1 VDKHADDIMNEADII
16 LLPTIND
23 LNSIMKSQILIKAF
37 KHKTILVFAN
47 MIENKRD
54 YETIKSEI
62 HRYFPNLAFTHL
74 RRTKLLKNAL
84 ETGKSATELFESSK
98 QTQYVY
104 RHAFEEYTK
113 IFNDVDVPITQIED
127 LWERNKSRYGITVD
141 RSARYLNWRLKEN
154 PYHNHIFL
162 CYYDNDKLIGY
173 VVLVLELNTFHII
186 DIFANGKKKQI
197 WLLML
202 NLISNAV
209 KYIGKRN
216 PCPQI
221 QIGTKLIDGKQTVF
235 IKDNGIGIDK
245 DYKEKIFEIFQRSP
259 NAKKEA
265 EGTGVGLF
273 VAKTIVEEHKGK
285 IWVEPNPQKGCTF
298 FVYIPEKRDE
308 SSQDSD
314 N

>member
-1 VDKHADDIMNEADII
+1 MKKKEFFFAYTIAHELKSPIITIEGFLKAILEDYGKEIPSGALEYLQHIDQAIKKLKSIINDVLTLSQISSEEQAEEFPLKDII
-16 LLPTIND
+16 RDVILKMKPFIEQKKIKIEILNELP
-23 LNSIMKSQILIKAF
+23 IL
-37 KHKTILVFAN
+37 
-47 MIENKRD
+47 
-54 YETIKSEI
+54 Y
-62 HRYFPNLAFTHL
+62 
-74 RRTKLLKNAL
+74 
-84 ETGKSATELFESSK
+84 
-98 QTQYVY
+98 
-104 RHAFEEYTK
+104 
-113 IFNDVDVPITQIED
+113 
-127 LWERNKSRYGITVD
+127 
-141 RSARYLNWRLKEN
+141 
-154 PYHNHIFL
+154 
-162 CYYDNDKLIGY
+162 
-173 VVLVLELNTFHII
+173 
-186 DIFANGKKKQI
+186 GKKKQI

-298 FVYIPEKRDE
+298 FVYIPKKRDE
-308 SSQDSD
+308 SSQDS
-314 N
+314 NN